1 MARGRDWGLR
11 GPDDVEHTVSVFEPF
26 QKIGRLKRD
35 MVITEKID
43 GTNAQ
48 VIVLRTGEFTPYTED
63 DTKILAVK
71 DDMLMFAGS
80 RSRLITP
87 TDDNFGFAKWVRANA
102 DELFTLGPGRHFGEW
117 WGQGIQRGYGLTEK
131 RFSLFNT
138 FRHQGAGLP
147 ACCSVV
153 PVLRIH
159 TFDSGLIDAALEDL
173 RVNGSKAAPGYM
185 NPEGVIV
192 YQTATKTYFKRTLDK
207 DDEPKSKGAA
217 A

>member
-1 MARGRDWGLR
+1 MARGRDRGLR

-48 VIVLRTGEFTPYTED
+48 VYIAQALHPLEGA
-63 DTKILAVK
+63 LAHRPLGTAG
-71 DDMLMFAGS
+71 DLSMFAGS
-80 RSRLITP
+80 RNRWITP
-87 TDDNFGFAKWVRANA
+87 DDDNFGFAKWVQANA
-102 DELFTLGPGRHFGEW
+102 EELFTLGPGRHFGEW